1 MVWEVPAGWI
11 VTGDV
16 PEALL
21 ADYRFE
27 GSTPDLPG
35 RLTVSMIPGDGGG
48 VEANVAR
55 WADQLLVATPSDP
68 SSIVTVSPALPHP
81 MGTVWIVQ
89 IRGQYAG
96 PTVPSAMLAAV
107 VTIPDR
113 AGRPFAT
120 WFLKLTGD
128 SASVQRAGDALTRVI
143 YSLRPEGT
151 PMPEL
156 DLPVDTDADP
166 HADVPDAPPLLRRPA
181 EETE

>member
-1 MVWEVPAGWI
+1 MSVYETTPVVGYAWPETEPGEGSAEGMVWEVPAGWI

-68 SSIVTVSPALPHP
+68 SSIVTVSPALPPSSWSDRVH
-81 MGTVWIVQ
+81 GAVGVQ
-89 IRGQYAG
+89 ALKKSVRPTTSPAGKLVMTISSSTRNTRGPEPIG
-96 PTVPSAMLAAV
+96 P
-107 VTIPDR
+107 
-113 AGRPFAT
+113 PFSST
-120 WFLKLTGD
+120 
-128 SASVQRAGDALTRVI
+128 TR
-143 YSLRPEGT
+143 
-151 PMPEL
+151 
-156 DLPVDTDADP
+156 
-166 HADVPDAPPLLRRPA
+166 
-181 EETE
+181 